1 MESTSRLDREAVGA
15 KFSLPAMQYARD
27 KTFEGVQRIAA
38 GIRPGMTEK
47 QACDFARITLEA
59 MGMQRIWHQII
70 VRFGRNTL
78 KTFKERI
85 DPDHVLGAHD
95 IFFID
100 LGIVW
105 DDHEGDAGDTFVVG
119 EDPEMH
125 ACAEA
130 ARTLWQEVS
139 ARWREDGLGGPAL
152 YQYAA
157 QRAEAAGWK
166 LNLEIKGHRVSDF
179 PHAIYRAGD
188 LGDNELCPKTGLWI
202 LEIQIAHPTKP
213 FGAFYEDIL
222 IAS

>member
-130 ARTLWQEVS
+130 ARVLWREVS

-188 LGDNELCPKTGLWI
+188 LGDYEPCPKTGLWI
-202 LEIQIAHPTKP
+202 LEIQIAHPTRP